1 MVGDMTVI
9 MLSAA
14 VFLALI
20 LYIALEQEQREKVTG
35 ATFFLAAIGGIIIY
49 GFIYSHG
56 RKGVFEHMSAI
67 LKTLVDVGRMFV
79 GSNNETLFLQVL
91 EQNGANKGAWSFLF
105 WCSHFLAY
113 YSMAS
118 AAILALGKG
127 AVRNLQII
135 LLGIRNVELVYGVND
150 NTLAYGRNRVK
161 EKKWSLVFVG
171 MADPMQ
177 EQEIRQMGGILFADD
192 GAINPGKPFLKKLK
206 LRGRSCKLHLC
217 ALSEQEDDN
226 FNYALHMLKLMEDAG
241 ISPKN
246 TSLVLLGRE
255 ERQGVTLQ
263 ASRDH
268 YGYGEVKSF
277 DMAELTAR
285 LLMQKYPVCD
295 YVSFD
300 ENGLAKND
308 VEVLIVG
315 FGRMGQEILKK
326 TIVNGQFEGGHY
338 HADIFD
344 PDFHNIDGFFR
355 MRYAAMLE
363 EYDIE
368 FHSDGGRS
376 REFCDYLREHAHK
389 LTYVVIAVG
398 EKNHGREIADNITDL
413 FLREGV
419 NLPVYQCW
427 GGSVVC
433 YRTRE
438 ESEYASLHDADILYG
453 GDMDDMAIRLN
464 HYYND
469 PDGDKREQWL
479 ACDYFSRM
487 SCRASVDF
495 LCSYIRR
502 IRSEYGPEISKGKLE
517 NMAKTEHL
525 RWNAF
530 HYTMEYSCMSRETW
544 EERAEEYRRQERM
557 GAVKKIR
564 ITKDVANRQHACL
577 VTWDELD
584 ELSERENAVTG
595 KQIDYKQMDRDNVN
609 VILKLMAEAGA

>member
-20 LYIALEQEQREKVTG
+20 LYVALEQEQREKVTG

-56 RKGVFEHMSAI
+56 RQGVFEHMSAI
-67 LKTLVDVGRMFV
+67 LRTLVDVGRMFV
-79 GSNNETLFLQVL
+79 GANNETLFLQVL
-91 EQNGANKGAWSFLF
+91 EQNGVNKGAWSFLF

-135 LLGIRNVELVYGVND
+135 LLGVRNVELIYGVNE

-161 EKKWSLVFVG
+161 TKKTSVVFVG
-171 MADPMQ
+171 TADPIQ
-177 EQEIRQMGGILFADD
+177 ETEIRQMGAILFSDE
-192 GAINPGKPFLKKLK
+192 GAINPGEKFLKKLK
-206 LRGRSCKLHLC
+206 LGGKVGKRLHLC

-226 FNYALHMLKLMEDAG
+226 FNYALRMMKLLEDAG
-241 ISPKN
+241 IAPKN

-263 ASRDH
+263 AGKDH
-268 YGYGEVKSF
+268 YGYGEVKTF
-277 DMAELTAR
+277 DTAELTAR
-285 LLMQKYPVCD
+285 LLMQKYPVCNN
-295 YVSFD
+295 VSFD

-326 TIVNGQFEGGHY
+326 AIVNGQFEGGTF

-376 REFCDYLREHAHK
+376 REFCRYLQEHAHK

-398 EKNHGREIADNITDL
+398 EKNHGREIADDIMDMFML
-413 FLREGV
+413 EGI
-419 NLPVYQCW
+419 NTPVYQCW
-427 GGSVVC
+427 GGNVVC
-433 YRTRE
+433 YRTRD
-438 ESEYASLHDADILYG
+438 ESEFASLHDADILYG
-453 GDMDDMAIRLN
+453 GGMDEMAIRLN

-469 PDGDKREQWL
+469 PDGNERDQWL

-487 SCRASVDF
+487 SCRSSVDF
-495 LCSYIRR
+495 LCSYIKR
-502 IRSEYGPEISKGKLE
+502 IRKEFGPEISKAKLE

-530 HYTMEYSCMSRETW
+530 HYTMEYRCMSRVTW
-544 EERAEEYRRQERM
+544 EARAEEYRKQERV
-557 GAVKKIR
+557 GTVKKIR
-564 ITKDVANRQHACL
+564 ISKDAVNRQHACL
-577 VTWDELD
+577 VSWDELD

-609 VILKLMAEAGA
+609 VILKLMTEK